1 MRHSMRVMLGLGL
14 VLSATGCGDFL
25 SGPGVA
31 STSDPNNIITLTQP
45 GPLYVSVQQ
54 AGPPQRQG
62 QLARFAAEYT
72 QQIAGVARQQ
82 IGFDRYQG
90 AASATDPY
98 FGAVYGATNNLTGG
112 GGLLDV
118 RKMQQLAAKKND
130 SLFVGIGKVYEA
142 LIVGFAADLWGDI
155 PYREAADSTIVQP
168 HFDPQLQIYADMQA
182 LLNDAL
188 TNLAAAG
195 PTNAGPAADG
205 TELTYRDLVTPA
217 PNVAAKATILR
228 TVYTQVAHSL
238 KARYFMHVA
247 ATDPTAYASA
257 LAEAQLGISSNANDF
272 VWYADASTSANNI
285 WWQFNSAR
293 TGDIAPGA
301 AIIEILKRR
310 IVASV
315 EDTVRMRFYFTTTD
329 GAAADAVA
337 GSNFAGFRPA
347 GTTGMVTNGTIYNGN
362 GVAGAYSAFAPFI
375 DPDITDGSFRM
386 PEITYAETQLIA
398 AEAAWHLNGGGADPT
413 VVVGAAQ
420 PFLDAARATR
430 RYGSQAFAGPVPGV
444 LPASLQNIIEEK
456 YVTLFLNPEVW
467 NDYRRTCLP
476 SLAPVPAAGSNAPGP
491 NPVPGRLPYGLT
503 EINANPNVP
512 ATSSAGVAITSVSL
526 NPNQPASCPV
536 LNYTSSSPLA
546 N

>member
-1 MRHSMRVMLGLGL
+1 MRHSLRVMLGLGL
-14 VLSATGCGDFL
+14 VLSAAGCSDYL

-62 QLARFAAEYT
+62 QLGRFAAEYT

-82 IGFDRYQG
+82 QGFDRYQA
-90 AASATDPY
+90 AASATDTY
-98 FGAVYGATNNLTGG
+98 FGAVYGASNVLTGG

-118 RKMQQLAAKKND
+118 HKMQQLAAKKGD

-155 PYREAADSTIVQP
+155 PYREAADSTILQP
-168 HFDPQLQIYADMQA
+168 HFDPQLQIYADLQT

-188 TNLAAAG
+188 TNLAATGA
-195 PTNAGPAADG
+195 TNAGPAADL
-205 TELTYRDLVTPA
+205 TELTYRARVLAAA
-217 PNVAAKATILR
+217 PNVAAGATALR
-228 TVYTQVAHSL
+228 AVYTSVAHSL

-257 LAEAQLGISSNANDF
+257 LAEAQLGISSNADDF
-272 VWYADASTSANNI
+272 VWYADATTQANNI
-285 WWQFNSAR
+285 YWQFNSAR

-310 IVASV
+310 ITAGV
-315 EDTVRMRFYFTTTD
+315 EDAARIAFYFTHTED
-329 GAAADAVA
+329 LSYYGA
-337 GSNFAGFRPA
+337 RPA
-347 GTTGMVTNGTIYNGN
+347 GNNPLATNGVIYNGS
-362 GVAGAYSAFAPFI
+362 GSPAGNFSQFASFI
-375 DPDITDGSFRM
+375 DPNISDGSFQL

-398 AEAAWHLNGGGADPT
+398 AEAAWRLNGGGADPT
-413 VVVGAAQ
+413 LVVAAAQ
-420 PFLDAARATR
+420 PFLNAARATR
-430 RYGSQAFAGPVPGV
+430 RYGSQTFVGGSPGV

-467 NDYRRTCLP
+467 NDYKRTCLP
-476 SLAPVPAAGSNAPGP
+476 SLAPWAADGTNPGP
-491 NPVPGRLPYGLT
+491 NPIPGRLPYGLT
-503 EINANPNVP
+503 EINANPNTPV
-512 ATSSAGVAITSVSL
+512 TSSAGVTITSVSL

-536 LNYTSSSPLA
+536 LNYTTSVPLA

>member
-1 MRHSMRVMLGLGL
+1 MRHSIRVMLGLGL
-14 VLSATGCGDFL
+14 ALSATGCSDYL

-82 IGFDRYQG
+82 IGFDRYQ
-90 AASATDPY
+90 AASSATDPY

-112 GGLLDV
+112 GGMLDV

-130 SLFVGIGKVYEA
+130 SLFVGIGKIYEA
-142 LIVGFAADLWGDI
+142 LIIGFAADLWGDL

-168 HFDPQLQIYADMQA
+168 HFDPQLQVYADMQA

-188 TNLAAAG
+188 INLAAAG
-195 PTNAGPAADG
+195 PTNAGPSADG
-205 TELTYRDLVTPA
+205 TELTYIDRGGD
-217 PNVAAKATILR
+217 PNALR
-228 TVYTQVAHSL
+228 AVYTKVAHSL

-257 LAEAQLGISSNANDF
+257 LAEAQLGISTNADDF
-272 VWYADASTSANNI
+272 VWYADATTQANNI

-301 AIIEILKRR
+301 ALIEILKRR
-310 IVASV
+310 IVAGV
-315 EDTVRMRFYFTTTD
+315 EDTLRIAFYFTTTD

-347 GTTGMVTNGTIYNGN
+347 GTTGMVTNGTIYNGS
-362 GVAGAYSAFAPFI
+362 GIAGAYSAFAPFI
-375 DPDITDGSFRM
+375 DPNITDGSFRM
-386 PEITYAETQLIA
+386 PEITFAETQLIA

-413 VVVGAAQ
+413 VVVAQAQ
-420 PFLDAARATR
+420 PFLNAARATR
-430 RYGSQAFAGPVPGV
+430 RYGSQTFAGGSPGV
-444 LPASLQNIIEEK
+444 LPASLQNVIEEK

-467 NDYRRTCLP
+467 SDYKRTCLP
-476 SLAPVPAAGSNAPGP
+476 SLAPVSAAGSNAPGP
-491 NPVPGRLPYGLT
+491 NPIPGRLPYGLT

-512 ATSSAGVAITSVSL
+512 ASSSAGVAITSVSL

-536 LNYTSSSPLA
+536 LNYATSTPLA